1 MPWIDLA
8 AFARRAMEVASDD
21 RRAVTGV
28 AEWVFFDRG
37 IIDAAVAL
45 EYATGKPAA
54 NSLKGY
60 PRFNR
65 TVFMTPPWPEIY
77 DTDDERQLDLDDGV
91 DEYNRLIDA
100 YDRLGYEIAVLPKT
114 SVPRRADQVLEMLS

>member
-1 MPWIDLA
+1 
-8 AFARRAMEVASDD
+8 MEVASDD

-28 AEWVFFDRG
+28 TELVFFDRG

-45 EYATGKPAA
+45 EHATGEPAA
-54 NSLKGY
+54 KSLKGA

-100 YDRLGYEIAVLPKT
+100 YDRLGYETTVLPKT
-114 SVPRRADQVLEMLS
+114 SVQRRADQVLEMLS